1 MIDFIKNLFNKKPIP
16 QVTEID
22 DELNDILE
30 EMQDDVDIVDYS
42 TYPDPVINNI
52 GSDKTVLWLD
62 DMTNMKTLYDLDVN
76 KIKVSYNEDVNKDF
90 NNISCFGKYAGFIA
104 EKYMHMEEG
113 DRLKVDYAL
122 VDITLGYGIKL
133 TNGYYVEYDG
143 VDIMLD
149 LLKLNPDMKFM
160 FCSAHTLNRK
170 NPTVNH
176 FFTKFEDATGLDISN
191 YYINKNSDRYVDI
204 HKLLYED
211 R

>member
-1 MIDFIKNLFNKKPIP
+1 MNFIKNLFSNKSTA

-42 TYPDPVINNI
+42 VYPDPDIKNI
-52 GSDKTVLWLD
+52 GSDKTILWLD
-62 DMTNMKTLYDLDVN
+62 DMTNMKVLYGLDIN
-76 KIKVSYNEDVNKDF
+76 KVKNIYKEDINKDF
-90 NNISCFGKYAGFIA
+90 NIINCFGKYAGFIA
-104 EKYMHMEEG
+104 EKYIHSD
-113 DRLKVDYAL
+113 DRLKIDYAL

-133 TNGYYVEYDG
+133 TNGDYVEYDG

-170 NPTVNH
+170 NPTVNG